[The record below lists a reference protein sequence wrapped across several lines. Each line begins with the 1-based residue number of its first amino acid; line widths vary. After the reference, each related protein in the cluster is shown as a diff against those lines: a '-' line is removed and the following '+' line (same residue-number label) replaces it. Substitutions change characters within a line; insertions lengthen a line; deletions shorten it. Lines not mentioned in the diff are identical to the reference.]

1 MSESSD
7 GASGGLKRRLGVIQ
21 SSALLFAGVG
31 ASGGVYSLWTFSY
44 GTAGPAFFWAYP
56 LIAACVA
63 FICLVWAE
71 LASHYPFAG
80 TFYEWPRLLL
90 GGGAGRRVGWWIGWL
105 YLFGMTMT
113 VTSIYPAIANAAIA
127 LFGWT
132 SSPHLVT
139 ELSFVF
145 LVLSFI
151 VNAVGIDKLGRLGV
165 LGVAGELIAVGVIV
179 TLTLILGAHQTPAV
193 LFQTG
198 GQSFSAWLP
207 GFLGAALF
215 MPIWALYT
223 FEGGGLLGEET
234 REASRNA
241 PKAILTC
248 LGATVVVAMY
258 VIFAFILTTKHPTAA
273 MTAANPIQDNINA
286 VLPNWC
292 SKVFEFIV
300 MEVLFLSGSAIL
312 TYASRQLYGMARAGE
327 LPASRRLS
335 TLLRN
340 GIPIGSLATVSV
352 LSALPLLISSN
363 IAVLVGGTSAEVYI
377 VYVMM
382 LGTVL
387 VARLRG
393 WPQRAS
399 AFSLGR
405 MGKFVSVVALA
416 VAAAI
421 AVDLLWPRDATNPVW
436 HLGIRSAYWMAGI
449 PLLLGV
455 VMWVFRPKAGR
466 EELTPDP
473 VDVQLATGRDRE
485 SIGSD
490 RVA

>member
-1 MSESSD
+1 MSVGSD
-7 GASGGLKRRLGVIQ
+7 KPSAGLKRRLGVVQ
-21 SSALLFAGVG
+21 STALLFAGVG

-56 LIAACVA
+56 LLAAGVA
-63 FICLVWAE
+63 VICLVWAE

-90 GGGAGRRVGWWIGWL
+90 GGHAGRRVGWWIGWL

-113 VTSIYPAIANAAIA
+113 VTSIYPAIANAAIT

-132 SSPHLVT
+132 SSTHLVT
-139 ELSFVF
+139 ELSLVF

-151 VNAVGIDKLGRLGV
+151 VNAVGIDKLGSLGV
-165 LGVAGELIAVGVIV
+165 LGVAGELVAVGVIV

-234 REASRNA
+234 KEASRNA

-248 LGATVVVAMY
+248 LVATVLVAMY
-258 VIFAFILTTKHPTAA
+258 VIFAFIVSTKHPTAA

-327 LPASRRLS
+327 LPASRMLTRSLP
-335 TLLRN
+335 N
-340 GIPIGSLATVSV
+340 GIPIGSLATVSL
-352 LSALPLLISSN
+352 LSALPLVVSN
-363 IAVLVGGTSAEVYI
+363 DIAVLVGATSAEVYI

-387 VARLRG
+387 VARFRG
-393 WPQRAS
+393 WPREPAP
-399 AFSLGR
+399 FSLGR
-405 MGKFVSVVALA
+405 KGKLVSAAALM
-416 VAAAI
+416 VAAAV
-421 AVDLLWPRDATNPVW
+421 ATDLLWPRDATNPVW

-449 PLLLGV
+449 PALLGL
-455 VMWVFRPKAGR
+455 VMWVLRPRAVR
-466 EELTPDP
+466 EELIPDP
-473 VDVQLATGRDRE
+473 VDDQLDTVAHRDPIVAERAT
-485 SIGSD
+485 
-490 RVA
+490 

>member
-1 MSESSD
+1 MSETQD
-7 GASGGLKRRLGVIQ
+7 ATSGGLKRRLGVLQ
-21 SSALLFAGVG
+21 STALLFAGVG

-56 LIAACVA
+56 LVGAGVA
-63 FICLVWAE
+63 LICLVWAE

-90 GGGAGRRVGWWIGWL
+90 GGRTGKRVGWWIGWL
-105 YLFGMTMT
+105 YLFGMTVT

-139 ELSFVF
+139 ELSLLL
-145 LVLSFI
+145 LVASFI
-151 VNAVGIDKLGRLGV
+151 VNATGIDKLGSLGV
-165 LGVAGELIAVGVIV
+165 LGVAGELLAVGVIV

-193 LFQTG
+193 LFDTG
-198 GQSFSAWLP
+198 GQSFSAWVP

-234 REASRNA
+234 KHASHAA
-241 PKAILTC
+241 PKAILVC
-248 LGATVVVAMY
+248 LGATLAVAMY
-258 VIFAFILTTKHPTAA
+258 VILAFILSTKDPTGA
-273 MTAANPIQDNINA
+273 MKAANPIQDNINA

-292 SKVFEFIV
+292 SKVFLFIV

-312 TYASRQLYGMARAGE
+312 TYASRQLFGMARAGE
-327 LPASRRLS
+327 LPASRLLS
-335 TLLRN
+335 KSLRN
-340 GIPIGSLATVSV
+340 GTPVASLTAVSV
-352 LSALPLLISSN
+352 LSALPLLISSDV
-363 IAVLVGGTSAEVYI
+363 AVLVGGAAAEVYV

-382 LGTVL
+382 LATIL

-393 WPQRAS
+393 WPYEA
-399 AFSLGR
+399 APFSLGR
-405 MGKFVSVVALA
+405 RGKLVSAAALA

-421 AVDLLWPRDATNPVW
+421 ALDLLWPRDATNPVW
-436 HLGIRSAYWMAGI
+436 HLGIRSAYWMVGI
-449 PLLLGV
+449 PILLGLV
-455 VMWVFRPKAGR
+455 LWSFRPKAVR
-466 EELTPDP
+466 EELRPDSL
-473 VDVQLATGRDRE
+473 DVELGSAHGRE
-485 SIGSD
+485 PA
-490 RVA
+490 VADSPA